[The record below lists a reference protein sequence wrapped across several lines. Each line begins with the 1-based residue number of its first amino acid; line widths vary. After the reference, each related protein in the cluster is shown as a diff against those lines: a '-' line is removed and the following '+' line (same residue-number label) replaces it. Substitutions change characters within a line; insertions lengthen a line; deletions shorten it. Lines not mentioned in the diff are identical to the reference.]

1 MQYLEIERY
10 VLPDFSLDHIVFFSG
25 RVNFRGRAQGEE
37 GKQVIDKL
45 TNLAREN
52 ALRYKA
58 VSIDDEARSGLCQ
71 LVDLR
76 IKKTKETPVTY
87 AFSGSLVDIG

>member
-1 MQYLEIERY
+1 M
-10 VLPDFSLDHIVFFSG
+10 
-25 RVNFRGRAQGEE
+25 
-37 GKQVIDKL
+37 
-45 TNLAREN
+45 
-52 ALRYKA
+52 RYKT